1 MFDIDRWQEILSALK
16 KNKLRTLLTA
26 FGVFWGIFML
36 IVMLGSGKGLQN
48 GVTSDFGNFSTN
60 SCFMW
65 TQRTSV
71 PYKGFPRNRSF
82 NFNNEDIKALRDNIP
97 EIDLLAPRLQGGGF
111 RGGDNVVRGLKSGA
125 FTINGDYPDWNH
137 IDPVTLT
144 SGRFL
149 NENDILGQRKVA
161 VLGNKVVDI
170 LFKPGEVPLDQYIRI
185 QGVYFKVIGTF
196 KPANSNVNFGG
207 DKEQT
212 IFMPFTT
219 LQKTYNYGNVVGWFA
234 ITSKTG
240 IPASVVEDKA
250 IALMAR
256 RHSVSPNDKEALGHF
271 NMENEYKKMMGLFAG
286 INGLIWLVGIGTLL
300 AGVIGISNIML
311 VIVKERTKEIGI
323 RRALGARP
331 ANIIGQI
338 ITESIF
344 LTSVAGYVGLVIGV
358 ALLEGINYLLVSSG
372 AESTMFKRP
381 EVDFNVAMIALLILV
396 VSGALAGLIP
406 ARRAVSIK
414 PIDALRDEN

>member
-48 GVTSDFGNFSTN
+48 GVTSDFGDFSTN

-65 TQRTSV
+65 TQRTSI
-71 PYKGFPRNRSF
+71 PYKGFPRNRNF
-82 NFNNEDIKALRDNIP
+82 NFNNGDIKALRDNIP

-125 FTINGDYPDWNH
+125 FTINGDYPAWNK

-219 LQKTYNYGNVVGWFA
+219 LQKTYNYGDVVGWFA
-234 ITSKTG
+234 MTSIQG
-240 IPASVVEDKA
+240 VPASVVEDKA

-256 RHSVSPNDKEALGHF
+256 RHSVSPLDKEALGHF
-271 NMENEYKKMMGLFAG
+271 NMENEYKKMVGLFAG

-331 ANIIGQI
+331 SNIIGQI

-344 LTSVAGYVGLVIGV
+344 LTSVAGYFGLVTGV
-358 ALLEGINYLLVSSG
+358 ALLEGINYLLVNSGGESS
-372 AESTMFKRP
+372 MFKRP
-381 EVDFNVAMIALLILV
+381 EVNFNVAVIALVILV